1 MTSSDLPSP
10 APGTRPRVILASQ
23 SPRRRELLTLI
34 GITHEVHPADVNES
48 VFPDEAPVPH
58 CERLAREKAHTL
70 AVLHPEAVVIGSD
83 TIVVIDGDI
92 LGKPG
97 NRAEA
102 IAMVTRLSGRTHTV
116 FTAVA
121 VAHGGVT
128 LSGVESVSVTF
139 RALDV
144 AQIAAYVDTGE
155 PMDKAGAY
163 GIQGFG
169 ATNVE
174 RIDGDYFAVMGLPLG
189 RMVGLLRDL
198 GFHYAFGP
206 LTVVDS
212 VPANA

>member
-1 MTSSDLPSP
+1 MADFVPSP
-10 APGTRPRVILASQ
+10 IAPGAYPRVILASQ
-23 SPRRRELLTLI
+23 SPRRRELLALI
-34 GITHEVHPADVNES
+34 GITHEVRPADVDES
-48 VFPDEAPVPH
+48 VHPDEAPVPH
-58 CERLAREKAHTL
+58 CERLARAKAHTL
-70 AVLHPEAVVIGSD
+70 AVQHPDAVVIGSD

-97 NRAEA
+97 DRAEA
-102 IAMVTRLSGRTHTV
+102 IAMVSRLSGRTHTV

-139 RALDV
+139 RELEA

-189 RMVGLLRDL
+189 RMVALLRDL
-198 GFHYAFGP
+198 GFHYAYGP
-206 LTVVDS
+206 IKAADS
-212 VPANA
+212 APASA

>member
-1 MTSSDLPSP
+1 MADS
-10 APGTRPRVILASQ
+10 APLSFTTGTRPRVILASQ
-23 SPRRRELLTLI
+23 SPRRRELLALI
-34 GITHEVHPADVNES
+34 GITHDVHPADVDES
-48 VFPDEAPVPH
+48 VHPDEAPVPH
-58 CERLAREKAHTL
+58 CERLARDKAHTL
-70 AVLHPEAVVIGSD
+70 AVQHPDAVVIGSD

-92 LGKPG
+92 LGKP
-97 NRAEA
+97 RDHAEA
-102 IAMVTRLSGRTHTV
+102 IAMLTRLSGRTHTV

-139 RALDV
+139 RPLD
-144 AQIAAYVDTGE
+144 ATLITAYVATGE

-198 GFHYAFGP
+198 GFSYAFGP
-206 LTVVDS
+206 LTAAAS
-212 VPANA
+212 GLR

>member
-1 MTSSDLPSP
+1 MADS
-10 APGTRPRVILASQ
+10 APLSFTTGTRPRVILASQ
-23 SPRRRELLTLI
+23 SPRRRELLALI
-34 GITHEVHPADVNES
+34 GITHDVHPADVDES
-48 VFPDEAPVPH
+48 VHPDEAPVPH
-58 CERLAREKAHTL
+58 CERLARDKAHAL
-70 AVLHPEAVVIGSD
+70 AVQHPDAVVIGSD

-92 LGKPG
+92 LGKPKDH
-97 NRAEA
+97 AEA
-102 IAMVTRLSGRTHTV
+102 IAMLTRLSGRTHTV

-121 VAHGGVT
+121 VAQGGVT

-139 RALDV
+139 RPLD
-144 AQIAAYVDTGE
+144 ATLIAAYVETGE

-198 GFHYAFGP
+198 GFSYAFGP
-206 LTVVDS
+206 LTAAAS
-212 VPANA
+212 GLR